1 MHDGGYFKVQEIGE
15 IEVIPS
21 THPTRKTLATAFTE
35 SEQDFD

>member
-15 IEVIPS
+15 IDGHPT

-35 SEQDFD
+35 SEQDLD